1 MSPTPEPEG
10 APLEPFAPPQSGDPS
25 PAPPPEPGELSAED
39 QRRGRRLALA
49 AHPFS
54 MTYRMAFMGDLAT
67 QGLITLGAGAGPV
80 GLFTSLG
87 SFAALAQLAGL
98 RFVER
103 IGKKNLIFV
112 TQALALLVS
121 LPLLWFGGLQSLGSP
136 WGWQLALLS
145 LSVVTLALVCGNTAW
160 WPLLHGFVPRTRTGR
175 FFSVLRTIWHLALIG
190 FFLGCTW
197 WLARAPGD
205 FSPLFA
211 IAWVCGLLR
220 ILLLWRA
227 PERPESEAH
236 PIRELFATIYR
247 TAALRRYVAGVTLD
261 QAVFRCVPPFTILML
276 RSEAKLEEHEVMIAT
291 VANFVGGMLALLP
304 SGWLVDRLG
313 PRPVLIW
320 TSVLRGLIVLGIGLA
335 GLTLAGR
342 ELILAAGG
350 LIMLWS
356 FLVSAFGVA
365 EVKVLFELAGEGN
378 PTQLIVGSV
387 VTRAVFAGVI
397 ALILGVALEWLLA
410 LEVSEPLTLY
420 LGLFA
425 VLAAF
430 QAGAVVPFRKLA
442 AR

>member
-1 MSPTPEPEG
+1 MTSSPDPAE
-10 APLEPFAPPQSGDPS
+10 APLEPFASPPSGDP
-25 PAPPPEPGELSAED
+25 APPSEVEPGELSTDD

-49 AHPFS
+49 THPFS

-67 QGLITLGAGAGPV
+67 QGLITLGASAGPV

-87 SFAALAQLAGL
+87 SFAALTQLPGL
-98 RFVER
+98 RLVEK
-103 IGKKNLIFV
+103 IGKKNLILA
-112 TQALALLVS
+112 TQGLALLFS
-121 LPLLWFGGLQSLGSP
+121 LPLLWFAGLQSLGDP
-136 WGWQLALLS
+136 WGWRAALIS
-145 LSVVTLALVCGNTAW
+145 LSVVTLALVCGSTAW
-160 WPLLHGFVPRTRTGR
+160 WPLLHGYVPRTRTGR
-175 FFSVLRTIWHLALIG
+175 FFSVLRTIWHLALIA

-197 WLARAPGD
+197 WLARAPGR
-205 FSPLFA
+205 FAPLFA

-220 ILLLWRA
+220 IVILWRA
-227 PERPESEAH
+227 PERPESKAH

-247 TAALRRYVAGVTLD
+247 TAPLRRYVTGVTLD

-276 RSEAKLEEHEVMIAT
+276 RSEANLGEHEVMIAT

-320 TSVLRGLIVLGIGLA
+320 ACVLRGLIVLGIGLA
-335 GLTLAGR
+335 GFYLSGR
-342 ELILAAGG
+342 DLILAAGG

-365 EVKVLFELAGEGN
+365 EVKVLFGLAGEGN

-397 ALILGVALEWLLA
+397 ALVLGVSLELL
-410 LEVSEPLTLY
+410 LEAQVAEPLSLY

-425 VLAAF
+425 VLAAL
-430 QAGAVVPFRKLA
+430 QAGAVIPFRKLA
-442 AR
+442 G